1 MLFLLLKETDLK
13 EDIGVTMENNLKIR
27 NFEMEKDHLYLC
39 GTIFEKNIEAIV
51 AQAEEFLQQGADMLE
66 IRGDAILRWGKRMPG
81 FFSRWVKLS
90 KAIDEVRKLAPDTPI
105 IFSLRTKKEG
115 GKFCGNK
122 KSYNFMI
129 EVTGFANVV
138 DFIDVEMRDT
148 SLEDVIFRDASEVY
162 NGDNLIEY
170 LTMYE
175 TPVILSRH
183 ILQNVPFAKR
193 MEQAEEALKLQE
205 QSDAAIC
212 KLAVYVE
219 NEDQLKEYQQLLHRH
234 EKWMSR
240 PHIGI
245 AMGECGVVSRY
256 DKGWCD
262 SCISFAAGKKVAAP
276 GQMSIEEIKKMCYNA

>member
-1 MLFLLLKETDLK
+1 MDRIL
-13 EDIGVTMENNLKIR
+13 NIR
-27 NFEMEKDHLYLC
+27 NKNIDNGAFLIC
-39 GTIFEKNIEAIV
+39 GTVMETKLPDV
-51 AQAEEFLQQGADMLE
+51 LAETESFLQQGADMLE
-66 IRGDAILRWGKRMPG
+66 IRGDAILRWGRRMPG
-81 FFSRWVKLS
+81 FFARWVKLS
-90 KAIDEVRKLAPDTPI
+90 KAIDEVRKLAPETPI

-115 GKFCGNK
+115 GRFFGSK

-129 EVTGFANVV
+129 EVTGFSNVV

-219 NEDQLKEYQQLLHRH
+219 NEAQLKEYQQLLHRH

-245 AMGECGVVSRY
+245 AMGEAGVVSRY
-256 DKGWCD
+256 DKEWCG

-276 GQMSIEEIKKMCYNA
+276 GQMSIEEIKKKCYNA